1 MKNLMNKTRK
11 IENPYATFHG
21 NNNFVRQIL
30 RAYTTKTPE
39 ENPNASWYT
48 CTKSDF
54 TYGAYEGGDSYIS
67 ESVNYLELVYAS
79 EEFRKQYP
87 NLTLHLT

>member
-1 MKNLMNKTRK
+1 MKNLMNKTRTT
-11 IENPYATFHG
+11 ENPYATFKMG
-21 NNNFVRQIL
+21 SFVRHIL

-39 ENPNASWYT
+39 ENQRASWYT

-54 TYGAYEGGDSYIS
+54 TYGAYEFGDSYIS
-67 ESVNYLELVYAS
+67 ESVKSLELVYAS

-87 NLTLHLT
+87 NLIIHVA